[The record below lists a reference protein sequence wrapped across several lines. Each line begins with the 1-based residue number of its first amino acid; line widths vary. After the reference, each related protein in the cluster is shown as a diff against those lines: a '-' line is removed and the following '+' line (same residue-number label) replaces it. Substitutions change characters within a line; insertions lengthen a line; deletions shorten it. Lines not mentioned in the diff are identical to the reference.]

1 MDGQSN
7 FAQPNQPSLEH
18 GAEQSLLHYA
28 LQELKDLSQ
37 FKLQHNAI
45 ATENPSTSVD
55 LTLSQTFHADRIK
68 QTNVHNNA
76 EQLLQIAQTAILSQF
91 QSALTSPPSLE
102 EPAEDLF
109 LQLAKQHASQS
120 QFHFHLNH
128 FHQPQLEKDHNLF
141 HHNHFHQLSSQHH
154 NHSHQL
160 SSQHQSDNQHQL
172 DNHQHHNHNHQFSMD
187 TLQSNHQFSHQ
198 FSHQHQLI
206 FALERTV
213 TTKSH
218 ALLTLAM
225 QRLDNVLTTS
235 ITPSVTMETSAQLT
249 VAHQLDA
256 LTHQLFAM
264 TTMLAQLIT
273 ATPRPDN
280 AHSLQEFV
288 KTTTLAQSTLANQ
301 RLDVFSLQ
309 RTVTMELLALL
320 ILAVLQEDAS
330 TLSTTRHVMTTTH
343 AQLMSVTQRRDA

>member
-37 FKLQHNAI
+37 FNLQHNAI
-45 ATENPSTSVD
+45 ATENPSSSVD
-55 LTLSQTFHADRIK
+55 LTLSQTFNADKIK

-102 EPAEDLF
+102 EPAEDQF

-120 QFHFHLNH
+120 LFHFHLNH

-141 HHNHFHQLSSQHH
+141 HHNHFHQLSSQH
-154 NHSHQL
+154 
-160 SSQHQSDNQHQL
+160 QSDNQHQL

-187 TLQSNHQFSHQ
+187 THQSNHQFSHQ

-264 TTMLAQLIT
+264 ITMLAQLIT
-273 ATPRPDN
+273 ATPRPDY

-288 KTTTLAQSTLANQ
+288 KTTTLAQSTLASQ

-343 AQLMSVTQRRDA
+343 APLMSVTQRRDA